1 VDFDN
6 NPKSQT
12 GRKTNLIYITLGRA
26 TKSNEVSIMGRDHK
40 KIMESKKK
48 KKKRISKGRKSL

>member
-1 VDFDN
+1 
-6 NPKSQT
+6 
-12 GRKTNLIYITLGRA
+12 
-26 TKSNEVSIMGRDHK
+26 VSIMGRDHK